1 MDRTGPAGD
10 IERLAAEVERH
21 PDYRVLRRLD
31 TSIEYPALTGDGISR
46 AVILDTETT
55 GMEPDTDKVIELG
68 LVVFE
73 YQRESGAIGRVL
85 GSYNGL
91 EDPGM
96 AIPPESTAIHG
107 ITDEMVAG
115 RRLDERAIAQLMEGV
130 ALVIAHNAAFDRK
143 FVEPRLPAL
152 ASLPWACSFREI
164 AWDEAGIGSAKL
176 EYLAY
181 QYGFFYEGH
190 RAEVDCRA
198 LLEVLRRALPAGR
211 VPAAEA
217 ADLHHAAVREPAAPA
232 NAWRGTGDARPT
244 AFRKLLDRAR
254 ELTYRLWA
262 RGSDFDTKDVLKAR
276 QYRWN
281 PEERCWWRELSAAE
295 VDAELSWLKAAVYGG
310 RSAAID
316 VETLDARVRHSGRSG
331 QRSKRIL

>member
-10 IERLAAEVERH
+10 IERLAGEVERH

-31 TSIEYPALTGDGISR
+31 TSTEYPALTGPGISR

-68 LVVFE
+68 LVLFE
-73 YQRESGAIGRVL
+73 YQRESGAVGRVL

-96 AIPPESTAIHG
+96 AIPPASTAIHG

-115 RRLDERAIAQLMEGV
+115 RRLDEHAIAQLMQGV

-143 FVEPRLPAL
+143 FVEPRLPAF

-190 RAEVDCRA
+190 RAETDCRA
-198 LLEVLRRALPAGR
+198 LLEVLRRALPA
-211 VPAAEA
+211 AWASTAEA
-217 ADLHHAAVREPAAPA
+217 AVRHDAVVREPTAIGAAWGGA
-232 NAWRGTGDARPT
+232 GDVHPT
-244 AFRKLLDRAR
+244 AFKKLLDRAR
-254 ELTYRLWA
+254 ELTYRVWA
-262 RGSDFDTKDVLKAR
+262 RGSDFDTKDLLKAR

-281 PEERCWWRELSAAE
+281 PEERCWWRELAAAE
-295 VDAELSWLKAAVYGG
+295 VDVELTWLKAAVYGG

-316 VETLDARVRHSGRSG
+316 IETLDARVRHSGRPG
-331 QRSKRIL
+331 QRTKRML